1 MYENTDAPGF
11 STGLS
16 YSILCVYA
24 QMVRLLDIYVL
35 GLSGSPTVTNNLL
48 RSVSVSVSVFPI
60 AYFQEHLPSFYLRM
74 VHSFRRRNCVCRSDG
89 LHCFD
94 WGTTPSHAVGNES
107 RLYFDR

>member
-1 MYENTDAPGF
+1 MYENTDALG
-11 STGLS
+11 SSRGLS
-16 YSILCVYA
+16 YSILIVYG
-24 QMVRLLDIYVL
+24 QIVRFFDAYVL

-48 RSVSVSVSVFPI
+48 RSVFVSVFRI
-60 AYFQEHLPSFYLRM
+60 ACFQEHLPSFYLHM
-74 VHSFRRRNCVCRSDG
+74 VHYFRGLNCVNRIDG